1 MLSPVNGYLLAT
13 ALIASLAAAASE
25 KTSIVVQAPD
35 SPVKLDRATVVMFSE
50 GPPVLVYS
58 ATNTTND
65 ALEQFTVIA
74 YVFDAVGNL
83 KARQIAPARRS
94 LEAHET
100 KTSTLVLDGG
110 PVVATDQIVIG
121 VNQAQRVGSENWWRA
136 DLQVDAEKAVPRT
149 APKK

>member
-1 MLSPVNGYLLAT
+1 MHSSVNGYVLAT

-25 KTSIVVQAPD
+25 KPSIVVQAPD
-35 SPVKLDRATVVMFSE
+35 SPVKLDHATVVMLSD
-50 GPPVLVYS
+50 GPPVLVYA

-65 ALEQFTVIA
+65 ALDQFTVIA
-74 YVFDAVGNL
+74 YVFDAEGNL
-83 KARQIAPARRS
+83 KARQTAPARRT

-110 PVVATDQIVIG
+110 PVTPTDQIVIG

-136 DLQVDAEKAVPRT
+136 ELQVDAEKAVPRT
-149 APKK
+149 PAKK